1 MTNQSPWSIEGIK
14 PSNRDAVKEQA
25 VRQGLT
31 IGEYVNSL
39 IEEAETRVVTK
50 NTPIYSPVFDP
61 NFQIPPAPQN
71 YVAANYP
78 QSHNQAF
85 AQELNPFPQM
95 MQSDT
100 SRLALAME
108 ALNKKL
114 DNVANAN
121 QVFRQNDS
129 DNSGLRGDIDNAER
143 VAERAIANLLKRVE
157 DDKNNNN
164 QNFDQIS
171 STLKDVKQ
179 AQETIGE
186 RLRKIETE
194 NPNHRAIDSLR
205 ALEESLNRLA
215 IQISQTDDR
224 TQELA
229 KKIENV
235 GQDRLSPQDVEKI
248 LDGGLNIVNER
259 LDQKLDEVNGR
270 LSSIEEIATMSIE
283 QTDKGIN
290 LLSERVKDQEAIN
303 SRTTESVKGA
313 LVDLSA
319 RITQIEGQAN
329 DVVKDALDERFVG
342 LVNRIEQIDNS
353 VENFVLNA
361 RRELEAKFSDLSR
374 ELSDRVQNSEK
385 DTIEAIENV
394 GEQLVKT
401 AQSLDARVR
410 NLEEVNDNAKD
421 HGLAMRIELG
431 RITHAIDARL
441 SAIENQGSDI
451 GDKAGEHI
459 TRLAQQV
466 TNQLRLAEERTN
478 DFVNKMANENRAIL
492 DSLNNLRADQMS
504 EIENKLSIFDQRFS
518 QKLDD
523 KIGLINLEIKSSE
536 DRAKAVSAPLHRSI
550 EQVLDRL
557 DTIESRGLGSYSEI
571 ISAPNSQ
578 SNSPN
583 LMAPQS
589 FESGFVDLNKPNFEN
604 SETEFNDEFA
614 NPQGQEADL
623 LLANDGFVNELDG
636 ELNIDDS
643 FGDSIFSFEDGE
655 NSENEDAWLD
665 DQSANQNPLKQDSSY
680 LENARR
686 AAIEAAY
693 KPAEVKK
700 KKEKKAAAPLKS
712 KSQNVQ
718 EDNLFDTT
726 IIETKTIEKNAKT
739 KPAKT
744 GSKGGLSPIGKVAA
758 GTLVL
763 ATLSTGYVYYKQ
775 HQKTDQ
781 SELPQALKT
790 APNTVQNNNVIVP
803 PVIAPAP
810 VQNAVPTTLTEQNSL
825 KPTNSPAA
833 LNAPVIDKANA
844 AKPQASVTPT
854 IVAPTKPNIAPGATV
869 TNPQTAQPQ
878 APVRIAGIANNAQ
891 PQTSALKV
899 DARSLYDAALAKQK
913 AGDVS
918 AYAKLLSQA
927 ADSGDTRAQNRLAK
941 MYEKGDGI
949 TKNMNEARKWTERA
963 AQAGSRQAQ
972 HNLGVY
978 YAEGDGAPQD
988 FVKAAQNFNKAAR
1001 RGLTDSQFNLGAMH
1015 EQGLGTAK
1023 SATDAYYW
1031 YSLAAKSGDADA
1043 VRKAKEVSA
1052 KLNAADK
1059 SALDRKIASFR
1070 SESGGQE

>member
-1 MTNQSPWSIEGIK
+1 MTNQSPWSIKGIK

-25 VRQGLT
+25 FKHGLT

-39 IEEAETRVVTK
+39 IEEAETRVVTR
-50 NTPIYSPVFDP
+50 NTPIYTPVFDP

-71 YVAANYP
+71 YA
-78 QSHNQAF
+78 QTHNQAY

-95 MQSDT
+95 MNSDT

-121 QVFRQNDS
+121 QVFRPNDGA
-129 DNSGLRGDIDNAER
+129 NSALRTDIDNAER
-143 VAERAIANLLKRVE
+143 VAERAIASLLKRVE
-157 DDKNNNN
+157 DDNNKNS
-164 QNFDQIS
+164 QNFYQIS
-171 STLKDVKQ
+171 STLQDVKQ

-186 RLRKIETE
+186 RLRKIEHE

-205 ALEESLNRLA
+205 TLEESLSRLA
-215 IQISQTDDR
+215 IQIAQTDDR

-229 KKIENV
+229 KKIETV
-235 GQDRLSPQDVEKI
+235 GQSRLSPQDVEKI
-248 LDGGLNIVNER
+248 LDGGLNVVNEKI
-259 LDQKLDEVNGR
+259 DQRLDEVNGR
-270 LSSIEEIATMSIE
+270 LSSIEEIATLSIE
-283 QTDKGIN
+283 QTDKGIS
-290 LLSERVKDQEAIN
+290 LLSERVKDQEVIN
-303 SRTTESVKGA
+303 SRTTESVKDA

-319 RITQIEGQAN
+319 RITQIEGQAT

-342 LVNRIEQIDNS
+342 LVNRIEQIDHS

-374 ELSDRVQNSEK
+374 ELTEKIENGEK
-385 DTIEAIENV
+385 DTIEAIENI
-394 GEQLVKT
+394 GDQLVKT
-401 AQSLDARVR
+401 AQTLDERVR
-410 NLEEVNDNAKD
+410 SLEEVNDNAKD

-466 TNQLRLAEERTN
+466 TNQLRLAEEKTN
-478 DFVNKMANENRAIL
+478 DFVNKMANENRALL
-492 DSLNNLRADQMS
+492 DSLNNSRSEQML
-504 EIENKLSIFDQRFS
+504 EIESKFSNFDQKFS
-518 QKLDD
+518 QKLDE

-557 DTIESRGLGSYSEI
+557 DTIESRGLGSYSEV

-578 SNSPN
+578 NMISPQPIEN
-583 LMAPQS
+583 
-589 FESGFVDLNKPNFEN
+589 GFVDLNKTDFDDGIKDFGDDFDGAQLPEK
-604 SETEFNDEFA
+604 
-614 NPQGQEADL
+614 DL
-623 LLANDGFVNELDG
+623 LLQDDGFVSDLNTELS
-636 ELNIDDS
+636 IDDTFS
-643 FGDSIFSFEDGE
+643 DSLFGFDDGE
-655 NSENEDAWLD
+655 NSDGENSWLND
-665 DQSANQNPLKQDSSY
+665 NSANQNSNKQDSSY

-693 KPAEVKK
+693 NPVESKK
-700 KKEKKAAAPLKS
+700 KKEKKPASQKAKAPII
-712 KSQNVQ
+712 N
-718 EDNLFDTT
+718 EENLFDNT
-726 IIETKTIEKNAKT
+726 IIETNPEKTSKSKAAKQNN
-739 KPAKT
+739 KT
-744 GSKGGLSPIGKVAA
+744 GGLSPIGKVAA

-763 ATLSTGYVYYKQ
+763 ATLSTGYVYLSQ
-775 HQKTDQ
+775 HKKPDQ

-790 APNTVQNNNVIVP
+790 APNTQPSNAVTAAPPTNVSAP
-803 PVIAPAP
+803 PANIAPPTIGDTNISNTIGAP
-810 VQNAVPTTLTEQNSL
+810 VV
-825 KPTNSPAA
+825 
-833 LNAPVIDKANA
+833 DKASPQKPQVALPPTIGPQNKTTPPTPPIAPNA
-844 AKPQASVTPT
+844 AIAKPQA
-854 IVAPTKPNIAPGATV
+854 AM
-869 TNPQTAQPQ
+869 PQ
-878 APVRIAGIANNAQ
+878 APVRIAGITNGAQ
-891 PQTSALKV
+891 PQPQALKV

-913 AGDVS
+913 AGDMG
-918 AYAKLLSQA
+918 AYTKLLSQS

-941 MYEKGDGI
+941 MYEKGDGVS
-949 TKNMNEARKWTERA
+949 KNMNEARKWTERA

-1023 SATDAYYW
+1023 SPTDAYYW

-1043 VRKAKEVSA
+1043 VRKSKEVAS

-1059 SALDRKIASFR
+1059 AALDRKIASFR
-1070 SESGGQE
+1070 AETGGQE

>member
-1 MTNQSPWSIEGIK
+1 MTNQSPWSIKGIK

-25 VRQGLT
+25 FKHGLT

-50 NTPIYSPVFDP
+50 NTPIYTPVFDP
-61 NFQIPPAPQN
+61 NFQIPPAPTN
-71 YVAANYP
+71 YATA
-78 QSHNQAF
+78 HNQAY

-121 QVFRQNDS
+121 QVFRPNDGA
-129 DNSGLRGDIDNAER
+129 NSALRHDIDNAER

-157 DDKNNNN
+157 DDNDKNS
-164 QNFDQIS
+164 QNFYQIS
-171 STLKDVKQ
+171 STLQDVKQ

-215 IQISQTDDR
+215 TQIAQTDDR

-229 KKIENV
+229 KKIDNV
-235 GQDRLSPQDVEKI
+235 GQNRLSPQDVEKI
-248 LDGGLNIVNER
+248 LDGGLNVVNER
-259 LDQKLDEVNGR
+259 FDQKLDEVNGR
-270 LSSIEEIATMSIE
+270 LSSIEEIATLSIE
-283 QTDKGIN
+283 QTDKGIS
-290 LLSERVKDQEAIN
+290 LLSERVKDQEVIN
-303 SRTTESVKGA
+303 SRTTESVKDA

-319 RITQIEGQAN
+319 RITQIEGQAT

-374 ELSDRVQNSEK
+374 ELTEKIETGEK
-385 DTIEAIENV
+385 DTIEAIENI
-394 GEQLVKT
+394 GDQLVKT

-410 NLEEVNDNAKD
+410 SLEEVNDNAKD

-459 TRLAQQV
+459 TQLAQQV

-478 DFVNKMANENRAIL
+478 DFVNKMANENRALL
-492 DSLNNLRADQMS
+492 DSLNNSRADQMT
-504 EIENKLSIFDQRFS
+504 EIESKLSIFDQKFS
-518 QKLDD
+518 QKLDE

-557 DTIESRGLGSYSEI
+557 DTIESRGLGSYSEV

-578 SNSPN
+578 NNTQNIVSPQLIEN
-583 LMAPQS
+583 
-589 FESGFVDLNKPNFEN
+589 GFVDLNKPDFDDGLKG
-604 SETEFNDEFA
+604 FDDEFGDA
-614 NPQGQEADL
+614 KTPQNDL
-623 LLANDGFVNELDG
+623 LLQDDGFSNDLNN
-636 ELNIDDS
+636 ELNIDDT
-643 FGDSIFSFEDGE
+643 FGDSIFGFDDGE
-655 NSENEDAWLD
+655 NAEGDDSWLN
-665 DQSANQNPLKQDSSY
+665 DQNSNQNSLKQDSSY

-693 KPAEVKK
+693 NPVESKK
-700 KKEKKAAAPLKS
+700 KKEKKPAPQKN
-712 KSQNVQ
+712 KAPIIN
-718 EDNLFDTT
+718 EENLFDNT
-726 IIETKTIEKNAKT
+726 IIETNNDKKSKS

-744 GSKGGLSPIGKVAA
+744 NAKTGGLSPIGKVAA

-763 ATLSTGYVYYKQ
+763 ATLSTGYVYLTQ
-775 HQKTDQ
+775 HKKPDQ

-790 APNTVQNNNVIVP
+790 APNTNPANPAIAAP
-803 PVIAPAP
+803 PVNAIAPTENVAP
-810 VQNAVPTTLTEQNSL
+810 PTISNASIPNTNVAPTISKAASPTPPTTLAPTTNLQN
-825 KPTNSPAA
+825 KTTPPV
-833 LNAPVIDKANA
+833 APIAPI
-844 AKPQASVTPT
+844 AKPQA
-854 IVAPTKPNIAPGATV
+854 AQ
-869 TNPQTAQPQ
+869 PQPQPQ
-878 APVRIAGIANNAQ
+878 APVRIAGITTNSQ
-891 PQTSALKV
+891 PQAQALKV

-913 AGDVS
+913 AGDTS

-941 MYEKGDGI
+941 MYEKGDGV

-1023 SATDAYYW
+1023 SPTDAYYW

-1043 VRKAKEVSA
+1043 VRKSKEVAS
-1052 KLNAADK
+1052 KLSAADK
-1059 SALDRKIASFR
+1059 AALDRKIASFR
-1070 SESGGQE
+1070 AEAGGQE